1 MPVYQYKALDQQ
13 GKTTTGILD
22 AVSENAVAGVLRSRS
37 LFVLELQESKQSVSA
52 PSTVDAHP
60 TTGKIAQRK
69 LSLRERL
76 QPVTT
81 QDRVF
86 FFRQLGV
93 MLRSGLPLLQALD
106 VCRLQGM
113 NPRLILTVDE
123 MIESIQK
130 GASLSECMGR
140 HRELF
145 PLTAVKLIESGE
157 ASGELDQV
165 LDRISGHM
173 EMSAAM
179 KAKMLTSLAYP
190 GIVVLAAVGVGTFLT
205 LTVIPKFTD
214 YFAKRNMDLPASTEA
229 LMNISGFMQDYGF
242 IILLILIGIGI
253 MLTVMWRRPK
263 ARLFLS
269 RKITHIP
276 IVGKVLEVSA
286 MAQMGQTL
294 SMLLG
299 SGLTVTESLQV
310 AATTTQNAS
319 YQNGLSLSVNNI
331 LRGQSLSDSFHKD
344 DFPPL
349 VKQMI
354 SVGEQT
360 GELPQALDHM
370 AKFYEGELQAR
381 VARMSALIE
390 PIILLFIGGM
400 VGFVYFAFFKAVFQ
414 IALAGGR

>member
-1 MPVYQYKALDQQ
+1 MPVFFYKAIDQKGQ
-13 GKTTTGILD
+13 TSTGHLD
-22 AVSENAVAGVLRSRS
+22 APNETAIANTLRSKS
-37 LFVLELQESKQSVSA
+37 LFVLEVKKTKKAFASNEG
-52 PSTVDAHP
+52 STDSEGS
-60 TTGKIAQRK
+60 GKPLGLKRSIC
-69 LSLRERL
+69 ERF
-76 QPVTT
+76 QPVST
-81 QDRVF
+81 QERIF

-106 VCRLQGM
+106 VCKLQGM
-113 NPRLILTVDE
+113 NPRLVTKIDE
-123 MIESIQK
+123 MVLGIQK
-130 GASLSECMGR
+130 GKSLSQCMDA
-140 HRELF
+140 HRDLF

-165 LDRISGHM
+165 LQRVSEHM

-179 KAKMLTSLAYP
+179 KSKLFTSLAYP
-190 GIVVLAAVGVGTFLT
+190 GIVVLAAVSVGTFLT

-214 YFAKRNMDLPASTEA
+214 YFSKRNMELPGSTQM

-242 IILLILIGIGI
+242 FMILGLLLASIGLIIL
-253 MLTVMWRRPK
+253 WRRPASK
-263 ARLFLS
+263 LLLCRQVT
-269 RKITHIP
+269 RIP
-276 IVGKVLEVSA
+276 IIGKVLEVSA
-286 MAQMGQTL
+286 MAQLGQTL

-319 YQNGLSLSVNNI
+319 YKNGLALSVNQI
-331 LRGQSLSDSFHKD
+331 LKGQSISESFRKD

-360 GELPQALDHM
+360 GELPQALEHM
-370 AKFYEGELQAR
+370 GKFYESELQAR
-381 VARMSALIE
+381 ISRMSALIE
-390 PIILLFIGGM
+390 PVILVFIGGM

-414 IALAGGR
+414 IALAGS